1 MWVSFPSSAL
11 GHILRWMEALMYLHH
26 TRLPPWQLLSLPS
39 FSLSIKIVMWN
50 EQCPSFNFLGCFRK
64 LIIIISPNSKPSF
77 GLIMEWLGLI
87 NDSGY
92 LLKQMKVKFVNYLI
106 KLMYCKRYWY
116 DYFVVSIILII
127 N

>member
-1 MWVSFPSSAL
+1 
-11 GHILRWMEALMYLHH
+11 
-26 TRLPPWQLLSLPS
+26 
-39 FSLSIKIVMWN
+39 
-50 EQCPSFNFLGCFRK
+50 
-64 LIIIISPNSKPSF
+64 
-77 GLIMEWLGLI
+77 MEWLGLI